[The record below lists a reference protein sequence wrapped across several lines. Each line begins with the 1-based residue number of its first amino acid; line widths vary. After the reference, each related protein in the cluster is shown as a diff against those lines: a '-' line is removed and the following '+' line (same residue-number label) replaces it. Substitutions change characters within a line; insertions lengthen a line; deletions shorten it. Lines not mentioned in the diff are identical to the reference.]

1 MTHEEEI
8 IRAVEKILPSVVSI
22 TITKHLEEME
32 GTLPFKNMTDVMI
45 PKDEDGNVRLGGGSG
60 FIISD
65 DGLVLT
71 NKHVI
76 VDPDAHY
83 AIFDQEGNKGDL
95 TILACEPIHD
105 VAILKTTLPENYR
118 VAPLGDSRTLRLG
131 QTVIAIGNAVG
142 EFQSSVST
150 GVVSGLSRL
159 ITAIS
164 DMSGHQ
170 ERLRGLI
177 QTDAAINPGNSGGP
191 LVNMNGEVI
200 GINAA
205 VVFGAQNIGFAI
217 PIEKAK
223 RDITDIQKYGRI
235 RRPFIGIRYMLL
247 NTALQQHFKL
257 PINYGALVVREP
269 IPGDH
274 AVVPG
279 SAAESAGIRDGDII
293 LACNGKTITE
303 KNSLEDILENTIPGD
318 QISLTYLRGA
328 EKETFQLKL
337 NEWK

>member
-83 AIFDQEGNKGDL
+83 TIFDQEGNKSDL
-95 TILACEPIHD
+95 TILACDPIHD

-131 QTVIAIGNAVG
+131 QTVIAIGNALG

-205 VVFGAQNIGFAI
+205 VVFGAQNIG
-217 PIEKAK
+217 
-223 RDITDIQKYGRI
+223 RKY
-235 RRPFIGIRYMLL
+235 
-247 NTALQQHFKL
+247 
-257 PINYGALVVREP
+257 
-269 IPGDH
+269 
-274 AVVPG
+274 
-279 SAAESAGIRDGDII
+279 
-293 LACNGKTITE
+293 
-303 KNSLEDILENTIPGD
+303 
-318 QISLTYLRGA
+318 
-328 EKETFQLKL
+328 
-337 NEWK
+337 